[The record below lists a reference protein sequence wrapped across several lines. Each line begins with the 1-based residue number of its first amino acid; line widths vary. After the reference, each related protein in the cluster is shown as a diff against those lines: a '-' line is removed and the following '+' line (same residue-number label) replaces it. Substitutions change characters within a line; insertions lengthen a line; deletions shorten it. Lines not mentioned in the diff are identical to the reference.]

1 MRRAKGSPLPEATV
15 PEAPVSEAA
24 KPEVAKP
31 KAGKSEV
38 SRPVRRPAKPIKSEP
53 IEVSP
58 EIEVK
63 EREPCIWHI
72 EKKNAPFFSVAD
84 PGCLSRIGFFHPR
97 SRI

>member
-1 MRRAKGSPLPEATV
+1 MRRAKGSPLPEAAV
-15 PEAPVSEAA
+15 SEAAVSEAA

-38 SRPVRRPAKPIKSEP
+38 SRPVRRLSKPIKSEP

-63 EREPCIWHI
+63 EREPCIRFI
-72 EKKNAPFFSVAD
+72 IF
-84 PGCLSRIGFFHPR
+84 
-97 SRI
+97 